1 MRAAETAWI
10 TRPPG
15 MRSEIF
21 PIINLGANC
30 EGQTEKNLVS
40 QNTMV
45 LGACQVVS
53 LYSLNSLDG
62 FKSAS
67 KEIKDLELD
76 VTEFD
81 ARQRKFHN
89 PLLMQCSAC
98 YFVDKE
104 GWLATTKTWLHLS
117 TCEGPP
123 LQRLTKLD
131 QGASSIHSPFDVHW
145 ARVDVGDGGTS
156 RPCSS

>member
-1 MRAAETAWI
+1 MKIISLFRFLFDRLNNVRI
-10 TRPPG
+10 TIKHEGRRNSMNHTLG
-15 MRSEIF
+15 MQSEIF

-104 GWLATTKTWLHLS
+104 GWMATTNS
-117 TCEGPP
+117 
-123 LQRLTKLD
+123 
-131 QGASSIHSPFDVHW
+131 
-145 ARVDVGDGGTS
+145 
-156 RPCSS
+156 